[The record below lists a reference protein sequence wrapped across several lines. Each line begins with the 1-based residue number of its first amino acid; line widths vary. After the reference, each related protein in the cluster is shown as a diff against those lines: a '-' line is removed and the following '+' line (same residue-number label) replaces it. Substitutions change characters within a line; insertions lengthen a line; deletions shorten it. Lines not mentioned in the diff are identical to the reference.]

1 MAWRIGSRVWYI
13 ILYITERLI
22 IHMAHKVNVVLDD
35 DVTGALERMVESGRR
50 SRVINDALRK
60 ELLAMRRARAV
71 ASMDS
76 LRSATPTSSTA
87 DIVDTLRRDR
97 GRS

>member
-1 MAWRIGSRVWYI
+1 
-13 ILYITERLI
+13 
-22 IHMAHKVNVVLDD
+22 MAHKVNVVLDD
-35 DVTGALERMVESGRR
+35 DVKGELERMVESGGR
-50 SRVINDALRK
+50 SRVINEALRK